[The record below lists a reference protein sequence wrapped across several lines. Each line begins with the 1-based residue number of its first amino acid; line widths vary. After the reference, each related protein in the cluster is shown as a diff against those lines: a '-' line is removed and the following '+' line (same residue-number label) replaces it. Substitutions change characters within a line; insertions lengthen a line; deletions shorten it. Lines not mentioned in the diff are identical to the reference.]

1 MSTPEIK
8 SVADEY
14 YRALIEG
21 AAEEAH
27 ADALA
32 VLGDDLE
39 REGVGDFAA
48 VFWEISHHHRA

>member
-8 SVADEY
+8 SAADEY

-39 REGVGDFAA
+39 REGFGDFAA
-48 VFWEISHHHRA
+48 VF